1 MYNML
6 VLLLTAVVGH
16 GSWIVIAVTA
26 VVGPIVVLVLV
37 THQFPNQEAIVN
49 KEISLTLVT
58 VLLVVT
64 PLACSLGTSTETPDT
79 QATIDAAIAAT
90 STAAANMQA
99 TVDAAV
105 EATAAAGSD
114 TQATDV
120 AAPTPTPAAEY
131 VTMTEEEMA
140 VLIDQSVTEAVAAM
154 ETASA
159 ATADAAADSTLTA
172 EEAEVVELYV
182 MAAEE
187 AIVIAEELINA
198 YYGLYADLAYET
210 LYLLEDIEDDL
221 ATMAEYAVL
230 ITTILEANS
239 ETIEQ
244 GLALAEETITQ
255 LQDTAQL
262 AYTVSSEA
270 HAQSQEWRTNL
281 SSELDSRAA
290 NVLAVPPNQVATDRL
305 GALVSG
311 FQYVDGTR
319 GALDDN
325 RITQSELANIAQLGA
340 NASASLEAHGGP
352 QLQQRSG
359 SIDDITQKIARGQW
373 SQARTGLGDLEKS
386 LGSRPEMPDR
396 PPIEAP
402 DRPEIEK
409 PDRPGIEKPDR
420 PGRN

>member
-1 MYNML
+1 M
-6 VLLLTAVVGH
+6 
-16 GSWIVIAVTA
+16 
-26 VVGPIVVLVLV
+26 
-37 THQFPNQEAIVN
+37 
-49 KEISLTLVT
+49 
-58 VLLVVT
+58 
-64 PLACSLGTSTETPDT
+64 
-79 QATIDAAIAAT
+79 AAL
-90 STAAANMQA
+90 
-99 TVDAAV
+99 
-105 EATAAAGSD
+105 SD
-114 TQATDV
+114 
-120 AAPTPTPAAEY
+120 
-131 VTMTEEEMA
+131 
-140 VLIDQSVTEAVAAM
+140 LCVTEAVAAM

-159 ATADAAADSTLTA
+159 ATADAVADSTLTA
-172 EEAEVVELYV
+172 EEAEVMELYV

-230 ITTILEANS
+230 VATILEENS
-239 ETIEQ
+239 ETIEE

-290 NVLAVPPNQVATDRL
+290 NALAVPPNQVATDRL
-305 GALVSG
+305 EALVSG

-319 GALDDN
+319 GALGDH

-340 NASASLEAHGGP
+340 NASASMEAHGGP

-386 LGSRPEMPDR
+386 LGSRPKMPDR
-396 PPIEAP
+396 PQIEPP

-420 PGRN
+420 PGRK

>member
-1 MYNML
+1 M
-6 VLLLTAVVGH
+6 
-16 GSWIVIAVTA
+16 
-26 VVGPIVVLVLV
+26 
-37 THQFPNQEAIVN
+37 
-49 KEISLTLVT
+49 VT
-58 VLLVVT
+58 VLLFVT
-64 PLACSLGTSTETPDT
+64 ALACSLGTPAQTPDT

-90 STAAANMQA
+90 SIAEANVQA

-105 EATAAAGSD
+105 EATAAAGAD

-210 LYLLEDIEDDL
+210 LYLLEDIEDDQ
-221 ATMAEYAVL
+221 ATMSEYAVL
-230 ITTILEANS
+230 IASVLETNS

-262 AYTVSSEA
+262 AYTVASEA

-290 NVLAVPPNQVATDRL
+290 NALAVPPNQVATDRL
-305 GALVSG
+305 EALVSG

-352 QLQQRSG
+352 QLQHRSG
-359 SIDDITQKIARGQW
+359 SIDDITQEIARGQW

-396 PPIEAP
+396 SQIEAP

-409 PDRPGIEKPDR
+409 PDRPEIEKPDR
-420 PGRN
+420 PGRK

>member
-1 MYNML
+1 MNRNL
-6 VLLLTAVVGH
+6 FLTVVV
-16 GSWIVIAVTA
+16 S
-26 VVGPIVVLVLV
+26 
-37 THQFPNQEAIVN
+37 
-49 KEISLTLVT
+49 S
-58 VLLVVT
+58 LLVAA
-64 PLACSLGTSTETPDT
+64 LGCGLGTPAETTDT

-90 STAAANMQA
+90 RAAETNMQA

-105 EATAAAGSD
+105 EATAAAGAD
-114 TQATDV
+114 TQATADAQVDAQATADAETQAAAEAAAQATNV

-140 VLIDQSVTEAVAAM
+140 ALIDQSVTAAVAAM

-159 ATADAAADSTLTA
+159 ATTDAAADSTLTA
-172 EEAEVVELYV
+172 EETEVVELYV

-187 AIVIAEELINA
+187 AIAVAEELINA

-221 ATMAEYAVL
+221 ATMSEYAVL
-230 ITTILEANS
+230 IASVLETNS

-262 AYTVSSEA
+262 AYTVASEA
-270 HAQSQEWRTNL
+270 HAQSQDWRTNL

-290 NVLAVPPNQVATDRL
+290 NALAVPPNRVAADGL
-305 GALVSG
+305 GALVSA
-311 FQYVDGTR
+311 FEFVDGTR
-319 GALDDN
+319 GALGDN
-325 RITQSELANIAQLGA
+325 RITESELANIAQLGA

-359 SIDDITQKIARGQW
+359 SIDDITQEIARGQW

-396 PPIEAP
+396 SQIEAP

-409 PDRPGIEKPDR
+409 PDRPEIEKPDR
-420 PGRN
+420 PGTQ

>member
-1 MYNML
+1 MNRNL
-6 VLLLTAVVGH
+6 FLAV
-16 GSWIVIAVTA
+16 AV
-26 VVGPIVVLVLV
+26 
-37 THQFPNQEAIVN
+37 
-49 KEISLTLVT
+49 SS
-58 VLLVVT
+58 LLVAA
-64 PLACSLGTSTETPDT
+64 LACGLGTPAETPDT
-79 QATIDAAIAAT
+79 QATIDAAIAAS
-90 STAAANMQA
+90 STAQANLEA

-105 EATAAAGSD
+105 QATAAAKMEIQVTADAIAEATGETEVE
-114 TQATDV
+114 TQATAEAIAEATDV
-120 AAPTPTPAAEY
+120 AAPTSTPAAEY

-140 VLIDQSVTEAVAAM
+140 ALIDQSVNEAVAAM

-172 EEAEVVELYV
+172 AEAEVVELYV

-187 AIVIAEELINA
+187 AIVIAEELINS

-210 LYLLEDIEDDL
+210 LYLMEDIEDDL

-255 LQDTAQL
+255 LQNTAQL
-262 AYTVSSEA
+262 AYTVASQA
-270 HAQSQEWRTNL
+270 HVQSREWKTNL
-281 SSELDSRAA
+281 PSELEGRAA
-290 NVLAVPPNQVATDRL
+290 NALAVPPNQVATDQL
-305 GALVSG
+305 GALVSA

-319 GALDDN
+319 GALSDN

-359 SIDDITQKIARGQW
+359 SIDGITQKIARGQW
-373 SQARTGLGDLEKS
+373 SQARTSLGDLEKS

-396 PPIEAP
+396 PQIEAP

-409 PDRPGIEKPDR
+409 PDRPEIEKPDR
-420 PGRN
+420 PGRK

>member
-1 MYNML
+1 MNRSL
-6 VLLLTAVVGH
+6 FLAV
-16 GSWIVIAVTA
+16 AVT
-26 VVGPIVVLVLV
+26 
-37 THQFPNQEAIVN
+37 
-49 KEISLTLVT
+49 S
-58 VLLVVT
+58 LLVAA
-64 PLACSLGTSTETPDT
+64 LGCGLGTPAEAPDT
-79 QATIDAAIAAT
+79 QATIDAAIAAS
-90 STAAANMQA
+90 STAQANVEA

-105 EATAAAGSD
+105 QATAAAGAD
-114 TQATDV
+114 TQATADVQVGTQATAEAETQATAQATNV

-131 VTMTEEEMA
+131 VTLTEEEMA
-140 VLIDQSVTEAVAAM
+140 ALIDQSVTEAVAAM

-159 ATADAAADSTLTA
+159 ATADAVADSTLTA
-172 EEAEVVELYV
+172 EEAEVMELYV

-221 ATMAEYAVL
+221 ATMADYAVL
-230 ITTILEANS
+230 MATTLEENS

-255 LQDTAQL
+255 LQHTARL
-262 AYTVSSEA
+262 AYTVASEA
-270 HAQSQEWRTNL
+270 HVRSQEWRTNL
-281 SSELDSRAA
+281 PSELEGRAA
-290 NVLAVPPNQVATDRL
+290 NALAVPPNQVATDRL
-305 GALVSG
+305 GALVSA

-319 GALDDN
+319 GALSDN

-359 SIDDITQKIARGQW
+359 SIDGITQKIARGQW
-373 SQARTGLGDLEKS
+373 SQARTGLGDLERS

-396 PPIEAP
+396 PQIEAP

-409 PDRPGIEKPDR
+409 PDRPEIEKPDR
-420 PGRN
+420 PGRK